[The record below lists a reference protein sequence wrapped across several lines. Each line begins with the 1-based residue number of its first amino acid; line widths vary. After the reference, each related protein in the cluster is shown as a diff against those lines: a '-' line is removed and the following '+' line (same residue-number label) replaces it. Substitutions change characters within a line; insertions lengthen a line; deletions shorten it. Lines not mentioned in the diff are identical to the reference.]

1 MTTRRDFL
9 KTGGALV
16 VSFGAQALLPRAVTA
31 APGGAFATQP
41 SHIDGG
47 ALDAWLAV
55 GPMVGSPL
63 APASVTSARASSPR
77 RCSSSPRSSTCR
89 SRG

>member
-31 APGGAFATQP
+31 APEGAFGTRP

-55 GPMVGSPL
+55 GADGRITRVHGQ
-63 APASVTSARASSPR
+63 V
-77 RCSSSPRSSTCR
+77 
-89 SRG
+89 